1 VGAGVTEPLLR
12 IGAVAEQLGVSTRT
26 LRYYEEVG
34 LLTPSG
40 RSPGG
45 ARHYTDADL
54 QRIKH
59 IRRLQTLMGLDLD
72 RIRVFLTA
80 EDELARLRAEYS
92 AGPPPEREAEIAA
105 EAVALY
111 SRMAAQVKE
120 KVAALEDFL
129 AELDEKAERARRA
142 AALTSRG
149 SPSG

>member
-1 VGAGVTEPLLR
+1 MSAPLLR
-12 IGAVAEQLGVSTRT
+12 IGAVAERIGVSTRT

-34 LLTPSG
+34 LLTPGG

-45 ARHYTDADL
+45 ARHYTDDDL

-59 IRRLQTLMGLDLD
+59 IRRLQNLMGLDLD

-105 EAVALY
+105 EAVKLY
-111 SRMAAQVKE
+111 SRMADQVKE
-120 KVAALEDFL
+120 KLAALEEFL
-129 AELDEKAERARRA
+129 TELDDKAERARRVA
-142 AALTSRG
+142 TLTSRG
-149 SPSG
+149 STSG

>member
-1 VGAGVTEPLLR
+1 
-12 IGAVAEQLGVSTRT
+12 VSTRT

-45 ARHYTDADL
+45 ARHYTDDDL
-54 QRIKH
+54 LRIKH
-59 IRRLQTLMGLDLD
+59 IRRLQNLMGLDLD

-80 EDELARLRAEYS
+80 EDELSRLRAEYS

-105 EAVALY
+105 EAVKLY
-111 SRMAAQVKE
+111 SRMADQVKE
-120 KVAALEDFL
+120 KVAALEEFL
-129 AELDEKAERARRA
+129 TELDDKAERAGRVA
-142 AALTSRG
+142 TLTSRG

>member
-1 VGAGVTEPLLR
+1 MTASKPLLR
-12 IGAVAEQLGVSTRT
+12 IGAVAEQAGVSTRT
-26 LRYYEEVG
+26 LRYYEEFG

-54 QRIKH
+54 ERVKH
-59 IRRLQTLMGLDLD
+59 IRRLQTLMGFDLD

-92 AGPPPEREAEIAA
+92 AGPPPERETEIAA

-111 SRMAAQVKE
+111 SRMVVEVTA
-120 KVAALEDFL
+120 KVAALQDFL
-129 AELDEKAERARRA
+129 AELEEKAARARRV
-142 AALTSRG
+142 ALTGREST
-149 SPSG
+149 SG